1 MEHPAG
7 LSLLPRCTAVR
18 AAGLRRGLVSEL
30 GGGRLAGSSSQSLGT
45 RRAVPP
51 GPLAPVKVGT
61 THSRLLSRIH
71 SLKAFG

>member
-7 LSLLPRCTAVR
+7 LSWLPRCTTAR

-30 GGGRLAGSSSQSLGT
+30 GDGRQAGSSSQSLGT

-51 GPLAPVKVGT
+51 GPLASVKVGA
-61 THSRLLSRIH
+61 THSCLLSRIH